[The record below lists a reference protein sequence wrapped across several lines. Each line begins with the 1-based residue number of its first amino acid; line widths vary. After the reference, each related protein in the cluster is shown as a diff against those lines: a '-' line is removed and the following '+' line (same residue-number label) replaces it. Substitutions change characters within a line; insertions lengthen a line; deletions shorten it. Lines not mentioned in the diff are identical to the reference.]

1 MDDDWEWPEE
11 KPITSSYYNSAVGGI
26 APAPKKLATKVLE
39 EEEDVSK
46 RITMVRNY
54 SWSDDTNYIRVY
66 VPVPGV
72 AREGVTVEIEEDS
85 IRFHAQTPEYGQFT
99 MALQRLYDKVDV
111 SKSTYKVLERKEKV
125 IIALAKFP
133 PPGFGMDSYITF
145 KPWYKLHHGTT
156 DNIDVVDAF
165 EQARLQRGA
174 RMNEANN
181 PKMPSMP
188 TTKRKE

>member
-1 MDDDWEWPEE
+1 M
-11 KPITSSYYNSAVGGI
+11 
-26 APAPKKLATKVLE
+26 LE

-111 SKSTYKVLERKEKV
+111 SKVRGLRGIPSAE
-125 IIALAKFP
+125 IILRC
-133 PPGFGMDSYITF
+133 I
-145 KPWYKLHHGTT
+145 
-156 DNIDVVDAF
+156 
-165 EQARLQRGA
+165 
-174 RMNEANN
+174 
-181 PKMPSMP
+181 
-188 TTKRKE
+188 